1 MHREHP
7 LPLCHTSAWAI
18 DKIQSYLS
26 SAVIPIRLACNDRD
40 GFPLVC
46 SLWYL
51 YRDGYFWCAVHK
63 NSKVCKLLSYNA
75 KCAFE
80 VASNE
85 MPYKGVRGQGVV
97 SLLHDEAGIVLPNLI
112 DRYLAE
118 KNQKLKNWLLSR
130 VDQEFAIRIE
140 PTWLTSW
147 DFSAR
152 MSG

>member
-46 SLWYL
+46 SFGISIAMVISGA
-51 YRDGYFWCAVHK
+51 RFIKTQKSANYFLTMP
-63 NSKVCKLLSYNA
+63 NY
-75 KCAFE
+75 AFE

-85 MPYKGVRGQGVV
+85 MPYKGVRGQG
-97 SLLHDEAGIVLPNLI
+97 
-112 DRYLAE
+112 
-118 KNQKLKNWLLSR
+118 
-130 VDQEFAIRIE
+130 
-140 PTWLTSW
+140 
-147 DFSAR
+147 
-152 MSG
+152 